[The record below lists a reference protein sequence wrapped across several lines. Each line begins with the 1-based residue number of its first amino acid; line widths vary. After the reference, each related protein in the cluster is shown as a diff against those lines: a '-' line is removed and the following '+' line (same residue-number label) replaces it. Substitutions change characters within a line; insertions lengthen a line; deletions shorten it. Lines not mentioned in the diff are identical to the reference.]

1 LYNYIVMKGKII
13 SLLGIFIVLTVT
25 AVAILYGRG
34 YRLTFQDSN
43 GISGTGI
50 LVLNSFPEGAEVYID
65 EKLTTA
71 TDNTIN
77 LKPGEYKV
85 RIAKDGYYQWQK
97 QVTIRREE
105 VTHAIAT
112 LFPVAP
118 RLEAVTTLGALY
130 PIIDDSG
137 SKIAFQVAS
146 TSAEKNGIYLLDM
159 NQRSLI
165 PFGGSISQIVDD
177 TTQSFSTSALSFAPD
192 GDELIA
198 TTSGT
203 FPRTYRIPIDG
214 GDPIDV
220 TNTLSQ
226 VYDEYQT
233 EQQLLEK
240 KLINSFPK
248 KLRSFAVQNM
258 TGILV
263 SPDDNKIFYTA
274 SRSATVP
281 IVINPPLP
289 GTNPTPETRILTPG
303 YKYVYDTEED
313 KNYLILDTSGMESN
327 EIPTF
332 KWHANG
338 LNLFFINNQDGK
350 KSIDTV
356 EFDGQNK
363 RTLYAGPLLDQYLFP
378 WPDGT
383 SVLVLTNLNNP
394 GSPANLYR
402 IGLK

>member
-1 LYNYIVMKGKII
+1 MKGKII
-13 SLLGIFIVLTVT
+13 SILGILIVFLMTG
-25 AVAILYGRG
+25 VAILYGRG

-65 EKLTTA
+65 DELTTA

-77 LKPGEYKV
+77 LSPGDYRVKIQKE
-85 RIAKDGYYQWQK
+85 GYYQWQK
-97 QVTIRREE
+97 NVTIRREE
-105 VTHAIAT
+105 VTHAVAT

-118 RLEAVTTLGALY
+118 RLEAVTTLGALS

-137 SKIAFQVAS
+137 SKIAFRVAS
-146 TSAEKNGIYLLDM
+146 VSAEKNGIYLLDM

-165 PFGGSISQIVDD
+165 PFGGAISQLVDD
-177 TTQSFSTSALSFAPD
+177 ANILFSESEVSFAPD

-198 TTSGT
+198 TTAGVLR
-203 FPRTYRIPIDG
+203 RTYRIPLEG

-220 TNTLSQ
+220 TNTLSE
-226 VYDEYQT
+226 VYSEYQT
-233 EQQLLEK
+233 QSLLLNR

-248 KLRSFAVQNM
+248 KLRTFASQNM
-258 TGILV
+258 TAFLV

-274 SRSATVP
+274 SQSATIPV
-281 IVINPPLP
+281 VIDPPLP

-303 YKYVYDTEED
+303 FKYVYDTEED
-313 KNYLILDTSGMESN
+313 KNYLIYDTSGMDAE
-327 EIPTF
+327 EIPAF

-338 LNLFFINNQDGK
+338 LNLFYINNNEGR
-350 KSIDTV
+350 KSIDTI
-356 EFDGQNK
+356 EFDGQNR
-363 RTLYAGPLLDQYLFP
+363 RTLYAGPLMEQYLFP

-383 SVLVLTNLNNP
+383 SVLVLTNLNTP
-394 GSPANLYR
+394 DSPANLYR

>member
-1 LYNYIVMKGKII
+1 MKGKLI
-13 SLLGIFIVLTVT
+13 SIFGILIVFLMTGI
-25 AVAILYGRG
+25 AILYGRG

-77 LKPGEYKV
+77 LKPGDYKV
-85 RIAKDGYYQWQK
+85 RIVKDGYYQWQK
-97 QVTIRREE
+97 NVTVKREE
-105 VTHAIAT
+105 VSHAVAT

-118 RLEAVTTLGALY
+118 RLEAVTTLGALS

-137 SKIAFQVAS
+137 SKIAFRVAS
-146 TSAEKNGIYLLDM
+146 VSAEKNGIYLLDM

-165 PFGGSISQIVDD
+165 PFGGAISQLVDD
-177 TTQSFSTSALSFAPD
+177 TAVLFSNSELSFAPD

-198 TTSGT
+198 TTAGELQ
-203 FPRTYRIPIDG
+203 RTYRIPLEG
-214 GDPIDV
+214 GDPVDV
-220 TNTLSQ
+220 TATLAQ
-226 VYDEYQT
+226 IDAEYKTQT
-233 EQQLLEK
+233 QLLDR

-248 KLRSFAVQNM
+248 KLRTFATQNM
-258 TGILV
+258 TSFLV

-274 SRSATVP
+274 SQSATMP
-281 IVINPPLP
+281 IVIDPPLP
-289 GTNPTPETRILTPG
+289 GTNATPQTRILTPG

-313 KNYLILDTSGMESN
+313 KNYLILDTSGMEIA

-338 LNLFFINNQDGK
+338 LNLFYINNQDGR
-350 KSIDTV
+350 KSIDTI
-356 EFDGQNK
+356 EFDGQNR
-363 RTLYAGPLLDQYLFP
+363 RTLYAGPLMEQYLFP

-383 SVLVLTNLNNP
+383 SVLVLTNLNTP
-394 GSPANLYR
+394 DSPANLYR